1 VIEKLASGG
10 KLTVSDVK
18 ALVQEWDE
26 MRRSIRLLRGL
37 IAGGT
42 KHVQADELTVN
53 GDANVIGKISARKVG
68 IGTESPDYLLEII
81 GNEDNVTQVHI
92 GDIDVDSGMYLTTTF
107 GEDAIVSAGAAF
119 DGTNWV
125 AKDDKA
131 SIVARTAGNVYFYGN
146 TGLTPGNTFTLGLL
160 LTLTPT
166 VAIFNNDGA
175 DIDFRIETDD
185 EDNFFFI
192 NGNDN
197 TLRIGDADTNYT
209 QFAVDGLLTLVGTA
223 RVTTQI
229 AIDNANLGKGN
240 TAPTQIIIGN
250 YNSWEYDINDDTV
263 FTFHIPHDWATGTDI
278 AISIDWFIDQAYA
291 TNNGEVKWQIVW
303 AATPHDA
310 SEPLDGPTHTGTTD
324 TGDINI
330 PATAK
335 TVRENSLT
343 IAGASLSA
351 EDQIG
356 VTVSRI
362 ALTAGNNPSGNVDPA
377 ILDIHIQYIADKL
390 GEAT

>member
-10 KLTVSDVK
+10 ELTVSDVK
-18 ALVQEWDE
+18 ELVQEWDE
-26 MRRSIRLLRGL
+26 MSRSIRLLRGL

-42 KHVQADELTVN
+42 KHVQADELTV
-53 GDANVIGKISARKVG
+53 
-68 IGTESPDYLLEII
+68 
-81 GNEDNVTQVHI
+81 
-92 GDIDVDSGMYLTTTF
+92 F
-107 GEDAIVSAGAAF
+107 
-119 DGTNWV
+119 
-125 AKDDKA
+125 
-131 SIVARTAGNVYFYGN
+131 
-146 TGLTPGNTFTLGLL
+146 
-160 LTLTPT
+160 
-166 VAIFNNDGA
+166 
-175 DIDFRIETDD
+175 
-185 EDNFFFI
+185 
-192 NGNDN
+192 
-197 TLRIGDADTNYT
+197 GDADIESQLTARTLRVGDVDTNYAN
-209 QFAVDGLLTLVGTA
+209 FAADGTLTLVGTA

-362 ALTAGNNPSGNVDPA
+362 ALTGGNDPSGNTDPA